1 LNPRFFLYEKA
12 KKGLE
17 RKGTHRR
24 FLPFLPENSRISA
37 REINFFEPQ
46 KKVFYFHRKKVFL
59 PQKKH
64 SFVPH
69 RIKVALPHR
78 KLTLCPLYIKE
89 KGESPKGNARKGL
102 SDQPP
107 LST

>member
-12 KKGLE
+12 KKGSVQ
-17 RKGTHRR
+17 KGTLGR
-24 FLPFLPENSRISA
+24 FFSFLPENSRFSA

-69 RIKVALPHR
+69 RKKVALPPQ
-78 KLTLCPLYIKE
+78 KINSLPLIYK
-89 KGESPKGNARKGL
+89 RKGRIL
-102 SDQPP
+102 ERKRPERFE
-107 LST
+107 